1 MVYSPAQPSSS
12 PSPSVPAGTGVPPA
26 LLQSSADMSESFPGT
41 LGLGALLLRLGEGLG
56 EGLGVAEGE
65 AECEAEE
72 AVEVALAV
80 TVALP
85 KRSYSAWVS
94 SCFQLPFSKTNC
106 VVRSELEPFAEMT
119 VR

>member
-12 PSPSVPAGTGVPPA
+12 PSPSVPGGTGVPPS
-26 LLQSSADMSESFPGT
+26 LLQSSGDMSEVFPGT
-41 LGLGALLLRLGEGLG
+41 LGLGASLLRFGEGLG

-65 AECEAEE
+65 AECEAGE
-72 AVEVALAV
+72 AVGLALALAV
-80 TVALP
+80 ASA

-106 VVRSELEPFAEMT
+106 VVRSELEPSAEIT

>member
-26 LLQSSADMSESFPGT
+26 LIQSSADMCESFPGT

-80 TVALP
+80 AVASA

-106 VVRSELEPFAEMT
+106 VVRSEVEPFAEMT

>member
-12 PSPSVPAGTGVPPA
+12 PSPSMPGGTGVPPS
-26 LLQSSADMSESFPGT
+26 LLQSSGDMSEVFPGT
-41 LGLGALLLRLGEGLG
+41 LGLGASLLRFG

-65 AECEAEE
+65 AECEAGE
-72 AVEVALAV
+72 AVGLALALAV
-80 TVALP
+80 ASA

-106 VVRSELEPFAEMT
+106 VVRSELEPS
-119 VR
+119 